1 MRKMKEAE
9 RAQILEY
16 VMKEPEI
23 NLFFIGDIEN
33 YGIDSDEINVYVQ
46 EEGGLWDSMV
56 LRYFDNYII
65 YSQKDSFRVEP
76 VIAFLKDR
84 IIDSMNGKASIMRR
98 IAPFFPKMRLDIEY
112 MLRCNHVE
120 KNAITM
126 SDAKLRLL
134 TAEDAEDIVDL
145 YIAVAETSLRFE
157 ETRSKKIAERRAN
170 LERDGFGMGM
180 FHDGQLVSVAEL
192 SADNAKSGMIIGV
205 ATHPDY
211 RGKGYSTKTTSAL
224 CEEAFKRGKE
234 FLCVF
239 YDNPDAGRLYKKIGF
254 EEMDKY
260 ALMY

>member
-1 MRKMKEAE
+1 MRKMKETE

-16 VMKEPEI
+16 VMAEPEI

-46 EEGGLWDSMV
+46 EEGEAWDSLV

-65 YSQKDSFRVEP
+65 YSQKDTFRIEP
-76 VIAFLKDR
+76 VIAFLKDK
-84 IIDSMNGKASIMRR
+84 IIDSMNGKASILRR

-120 KNAITM
+120 KNMITVE
-126 SDAKLRLL
+126 DAKLRLL
-134 TAEDAEDIVDL
+134 TAEDAEEIVDL
-145 YIAVAETSLRFE
+145 YITVEETTLRFE

-170 LERDGFGMGM
+170 LERDGFAMGM
-180 FHDGQLVSVAEL
+180 FYQDQLVSVAEI
-192 SADNAKSGMIIGV
+192 SADSARSGMIIGV
-205 ATHPDY
+205 ATHPDF
-211 RGKGYSTKTTSAL
+211 RGRGYSSKTTSAL

-254 EEMDKY
+254 EEVDKY